1 MRKFRLGC
9 VLAALVSSGC
19 GGAWSPVSP
28 SSGPEEFILSETTRF
43 ASKLNVRVRG
53 ELTDTVYS
61 VVVNGVPTPAA
72 GWYDRG
78 VAYYYRPYIS
88 RQPNEMC
95 SAIAAHEVCH
105 AKEYFHNEKH
115 SQCVEEVMK

>member
-1 MRKFRLGC
+1 MMKRFS
-9 VLAALVSSGC
+9 LALLFMVGC

-28 SSGPEEFILSETTRF
+28 SSGPEEFILGETTRF
-43 ASKLNVRVRG
+43 ATKLRVKVRG

-61 VVVNGVPTPAA
+61 VMYNGVPTPAA

-78 VAYYYRPYIS
+78 VAYYYRPYIAK
-88 RQPNEMC
+88 QTNETC

-105 AKEYFHNEKH
+105 AVEYFHNEKH
-115 SQCVEEVMK
+115 EACIQEVMR